1 MYIYFSIIL
10 QKYFTNLSPCC
21 IIGYTKYREVTDMT
35 KVIIMEG
42 NGDFAKEIAEQ
53 LTREGME
60 ISGVTDDGS
69 VGLEYVRQ
77 FSADVVVVGMVL
89 KEIDGFGVLD
99 KLKEIPGKRSVIAIG
114 NFSDDALISKALS
127 KGAKYYLMKP
137 VSAELIAE
145 RVKEMTGEVKPAG
158 STGGFRE
165 RRMAASMDEK
175 ISNIFISIGI
185 PASIKGYGYLREG
198 VKMAVENPSII
209 NNITKELYPKI
220 AEKFST
226 TPSKVERAIRHSI
239 EVAFNKGRIDAIN
252 SIFGV
257 RVYIGTEKPTNSEF
271 IALLADKLLLDAASG
286 N

>member
-1 MYIYFSIIL
+1 MKKI
-10 QKYFTNLSPCC
+10 
-21 IIGYTKYREVTDMT
+21 V
-35 KVIIMEG
+35 VIEG
-42 NGDFAKEIAEQ
+42 NGDFAKEIAEH
-53 LTREGME
+53 LSRGGME
-60 ISGVTDDGS
+60 VSGITDDGET
-69 VGLEYVRQ
+69 GLAYVRQ
-77 FSADVVVVGMVL
+77 FQPDAVLVGMVL
-89 KEIDGFGVLD
+89 KTIDGFGVLD
-99 KLKEIPGKRSVIAIG
+99 KLKEMPGKRSVIAVG
-114 NFSDDALISKALS
+114 NFSDDAVVSKILS

-137 VSAELIAE
+137 VSAEVVCERIADLTE
-145 RVKEMTGEVKPAG
+145 SGAPAVPSSG
-158 STGGFRE
+158 AGFRE
-165 RRMAASMDEK
+165 RRNAASMDEK

-220 AEKFST
+220 AEKFDT

>member
-1 MYIYFSIIL
+1 MNKIVVL
-10 QKYFTNLSPCC
+10 
-21 IIGYTKYREVTDMT
+21 D
-35 KVIIMEG
+35 G
-42 NGDFAKEIAEQ
+42 NGEFTKELADRLTKEGFEVSGIA
-53 LTREGME
+53 
-60 ISGVTDDGS
+60 DDGE
-69 VGLEYVRQ
+69 VGLEYIRQ
-77 FSADVVVVGMVL
+77 FQPDVVIVGMVL
-89 KEIDGFGVLD
+89 KAIDGFGVLD
-99 KLKEIPGKRSVIAIG
+99 KLKESGEKRDIIAVG
-114 NFSDDALISKALS
+114 SFNDDAVVAKVLA

-137 VSAELIAE
+137 VSAGLVVE
-145 RVKEMTGEVKPAG
+145 RVKELTSEKRYAAPNPSSV
-158 STGGFRE
+158 SVRE
-165 RRMAASMDEK
+165 RKSYASLDEK

-185 PASIKGYGYLREG
+185 PACIKGYGYLREG

-220 AEKFST
+220 AEKCST

>member
-1 MYIYFSIIL
+1 
-10 QKYFTNLSPCC
+10 
-21 IIGYTKYREVTDMT
+21 MT
-35 KVIIMEG
+35 KVIVMEG
-42 NGDFAKEIAEQ
+42 NSEFAKEIAEQ

-60 ISGVTDDGS
+60 ICGVTDDGGA
-69 VGLEYVRQ
+69 GLEYAAR
-77 FSADVVVVGMVL
+77 FSADVIVLGMVL
-89 KEIDGFGVLD
+89 KGIDGFGVLD
-99 KLKEIPGKRSVIAIG
+99 KLKEISGKRSVIAVG
-114 NFSDDALISKALS
+114 NFSDDALISKVLA

-137 VSAELIAE
+137 VSAALIAE
-145 RVKEMTGEVKPAG
+145 RVKEMAGERRAAAVPVSG
-158 STGGFRE
+158 LRE
-165 RRMAASMDEK
+165 RRTAASLDEK

-198 VKMAVENPSII
+198 VKMAVENPAII
-209 NNITKELYPKI
+209 NNITKELYPRI

-257 RVYIGTEKPTNSEF
+257 RVYIGAEKPTNSEF

>member
-1 MYIYFSIIL
+1 MKKI
-10 QKYFTNLSPCC
+10 
-21 IIGYTKYREVTDMT
+21 V
-35 KVIIMEG
+35 IMEG
-42 NGDFAKEIAEQ
+42 NSEFAKELADS
-53 LTREGME
+53 LKGKGYE
-60 ISGVTDDGS
+60 IGGVTDDGAEGLELVKKYTPDVVI
-69 VGLEYVRQ
+69 VGLI
-77 FSADVVVVGMVL
+77 L
-89 KEIDGFGVLD
+89 KGVDGLGVLD
-99 KLKEIPGKRSVIAIG
+99 KLKEISGKRQALAIG
-114 NFSDDALISKALS
+114 NFCDDAVIAKVFA

-137 VSAELIAE
+137 VSSEIVCE
-145 RVKEMTGEVKPAG
+145 RVKELSGEDKPVQTISVG
-158 STGGFRE
+158 NGIKE
-165 RRMAASMDEK
+165 RRNTGSIDEK

-220 AEKFST
+220 AERFAT

>member
-1 MYIYFSIIL
+1 M
-10 QKYFTNLSPCC
+10 K
-21 IIGYTKYREVTDMT
+21 
-35 KVIIMEG
+35 KVVLMES
-42 NGDFAKEIAEQ
+42 NGDFAKEVAEY
-53 LTREGME
+53 LNR
-60 ISGVTDDGS
+60 SGVEVSGIADDGN
-69 VGLEYVRQ
+69 VGLEFVKQ
-77 FSADVVVVGMVL
+77 FSPDVVVVGMVL
-89 KEIDGFGVLD
+89 KSLDGFGVLD
-99 KLKEIPGKRSVIAIG
+99 KLRELSSKSSIIAVG
-114 NFSDDALISKALS
+114 NFNDDALVSKILA

-137 VSAELIAE
+137 VAAELVGE
-145 RVKEMTGEVKPAG
+145 RVKEMAGEERGNTLSAG
-158 STGGFRE
+158 LGVRE
-165 RRMAASMDEK
+165 RRNAVSIDEK

-239 EVAFNKGRIDAIN
+239 EVAFNKGRIEAIN